1 VATSVMAY
9 FQTQL
14 NSNWLI
20 ETSPELINN
29 LMLEVNVRFGDIGVL
44 LTSLFNFVEVLLA
57 FNSLF
62 VSVFSVYCLVLES
75 LHGLLTLL
83 LNFSI
88 INILDDNDLDLW
100 ICFH

>member
-44 LTSLFNFVEVLLA
+44 LTSLFNF
-57 FNSLF
+57 S
-62 VSVFSVYCLVLES
+62 
-75 LHGLLTLL
+75 
-83 LNFSI
+83 
-88 INILDDNDLDLW
+88 
-100 ICFH
+100 FH